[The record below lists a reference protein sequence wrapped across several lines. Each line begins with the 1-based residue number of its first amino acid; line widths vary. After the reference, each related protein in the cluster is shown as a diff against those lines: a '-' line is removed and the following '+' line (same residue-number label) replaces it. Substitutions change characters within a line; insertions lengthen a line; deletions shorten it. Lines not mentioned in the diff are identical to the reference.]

1 MKSNHP
7 YMEYDRW
14 TKEIFVTIPE
24 TGPAGGSGGSQS
36 VLIPRK
42 VGPDQSIVGS
52 PKYTFLDP
60 KHASEFQEI
69 IYGKKLKATYSLQD
83 LSSAWA
89 GSKKDS
95 KHLQLKVWTDM
106 ITRGPPADF
115 LSLFVHDD
123 MGNHHLEFP
132 INWFES
138 EVEGDECGIVTIRF
152 LTSSVKP
159 NTKQSRFLSGI
170 NNASLET
177 TCLEGKSTS
186 INSSTY
192 QQPLQAHA
200 QMTQIVT
207 ICRIN

>member
-1 MKSNHP
+1 MKSNHS

-24 TGPAGGSGGSQS
+24 TGSAGNGGSQS

-42 VGPDQSIVGS
+42 VGPDQNILGS

-69 IYGKKLKATYSLQD
+69 IYGKTLRATYNLQD

-89 GSKKDS
+89 GSKRDS
-95 KHLQLKVWTDM
+95 KHLQLKMWTNM

-115 LSLFVHDD
+115 VSFFVHGE
-123 MGNHHLEFP
+123 MWNHHLEFP

-138 EVEGDECGIVTIRF
+138 EVEDGECGIV
-152 LTSSVKP
+152 
-159 NTKQSRFLSGI
+159 
-170 NNASLET
+170 E
-177 TCLEGKSTS
+177 
-186 INSSTY
+186 
-192 QQPLQAHA
+192 
-200 QMTQIVT
+200 
-207 ICRIN
+207 